1 MEEKQENQ
9 EIPEKQETK
18 LLEKAGKIFSDK
30 KLKKEN
36 FIVVL
41 LIGILLLVIAWPV
54 SDQKNQEET
63 TKSGITDSDA
73 DILDLTVGKKEQDS
87 QEKNAERT
95 DIDGLQSYTKQ
106 MEHTL
111 EEILSTME
119 GAGRVKVM
127 ITLKASEETVIEK
140 DTVRQRSG
148 TTEVDSEGGSRNTSD
163 ISDSEETVYTRTQGG
178 TDAPFVK
185 QVISPQIEGVV
196 VSAQGGNNKTVIKNI
211 TEAIQALFGVEVHKI
226 KVIKMI
232 SN

>member
-9 EIPEKQETK
+9 EKPENQDTG
-18 LLEKAGKIFSDK
+18 LLAKTGKFFSGK
-30 KLKKEN
+30 RLKKEN

-54 SDQKNQEET
+54 SDKKNQEQVS
-63 TKSGITDSDA
+63 KSGITDSNA
-73 DILDLTVGKKEQDS
+73 DILDLTAGKKEQDS
-87 QEKNAERT
+87 QKKDTET
-95 DIDGLQSYTKQ
+95 DTVSLQSYTKQ

-119 GAGRVKVM
+119 GAGKVKVM

-163 ISDSEETVYTRTQGG
+163 ISDSEETVYTSTQGG

-185 QVISPQIEGVV
+185 QIISPQIEGVV
-196 VSAQGGNNKTVIKNI
+196 VSAQGGNDKTVIKNI

>member
-9 EIPEKQETK
+9 EKPEKQETG
-18 LLEKAGKIFSDK
+18 LLEKAGKLFSDK

-54 SDQKNQEET
+54 SDKKSQEQT
-63 TKSGITDSDA
+63 SKSGITDSNA
-73 DILDLTVGKKEQDS
+73 DILDLTAGKKEQDS
-87 QEKNAERT
+87 QEKDTGT
-95 DIDGLQSYTKQ
+95 DTVSLQGYTKQ

-119 GAGRVKVM
+119 GAGKVKVM

-163 ISDSEETVYTRTQGG
+163 ISDSEETVYTSTQGG

-185 QVISPQIEGVV
+185 QIISPQIEGVV

>member
-54 SDQKNQEET
+54 SDQKNQEQT
-63 TKSGITDSDA
+63 SKSGITDSNA

-87 QEKNAERT
+87 QEKDTGT
-95 DIDGLQSYTKQ
+95 DTVSLRSYTKQ

-148 TTEVDSEGGSRNTSD
+148 TTEVDAEGGSRNTSE
-163 ISDSEETVYTRTQGG
+163 ISDSEETVYTSTQGG

-185 QVISPQIEGVV
+185 QIISPQIEGVV
-196 VSAQGGNNKTVIKNI
+196 VSAQGGNDKTVIKNI

>member
-18 LLEKAGKIFSDK
+18 LPEKAGKIFSDK

-54 SDQKNQEET
+54 SDKKSQEKT
-63 TKSGITDSDA
+63 SKSGITDSNA

-87 QEKNAERT
+87 QEKDTGT
-95 DIDGLQSYTKQ
+95 DTVSLQSYTKQ

-163 ISDSEETVYTRTQGG
+163 ISDSEETVYTSIQGG

-185 QVISPQIEGVV
+185 QIISPQIEGVV
-196 VSAQGGNNKTVIKNI
+196 VSAQGGNDKTVIKNI

>member
-9 EIPEKQETK
+9 EKPENQDTG
-18 LLEKAGKIFSDK
+18 LLAKTGKFFSGK
-30 KLKKEN
+30 RLKKEN

-54 SDQKNQEET
+54 SDKKNQEQVS
-63 TKSGITDSDA
+63 KSGITDSNA
-73 DILDLTVGKKEQDS
+73 DILDLTAGKKEQDS
-87 QEKNAERT
+87 QKKDTET
-95 DIDGLQSYTKQ
+95 DTVSLQSYTKQ

-119 GAGRVKVM
+119 GAGKVKVM

-163 ISDSEETVYTRTQGG
+163 ISDSEETVYTSTQGG

-185 QVISPQIEGVV
+185 QIISPQIEGVV
-196 VSAQGGNNKTVIKNI
+196 VSVQGGNDKTVIKNI

>member
-9 EIPEKQETK
+9 EKPENQDTG
-18 LLEKAGKIFSDK
+18 LLAKTGKFFSDK
-30 KLKKEN
+30 RLKKEN

-54 SDQKNQEET
+54 SDKKNQEQVS
-63 TKSGITDSDA
+63 KSGITDSNA
-73 DILDLTVGKKEQDS
+73 DILDLTAGKKEQDS
-87 QEKNAERT
+87 QKKDTGT
-95 DIDGLQSYTKQ
+95 DTVSLQSYTKQ

-119 GAGRVKVM
+119 GAGKVKVM

-163 ISDSEETVYTRTQGG
+163 ISDSEETVYISTQGG
-178 TDAPFVK
+178 TDTPFVK
-185 QVISPQIEGVV
+185 QIISPQIEGVV
-196 VSAQGGNNKTVIKNI
+196 VSAQGGNDKTVIKNI